1 MVKSPGEKSALIDI
15 DGQSTDPFYPE
26 MEPVTFNECY
36 DSTSQIFY
44 LFHQFEALGTLI
56 YS

>member
-1 MVKSPGEKSALIDI
+1 MVKSPGEKSALIDF
-15 DGQSTDPFYPE
+15 DGQFTGSFYPE

-44 LFHQFEALGTLI
+44 LFHQFEAKEPLI
-56 YS
+56 NS